1 MCWNGKYPGGMRC
14 GAPYTD
20 KNGDGDHYDDDF
32 EEDVD
37 DLAVIKNCGVFTF
50 IIQLLI
56 LSLLLRSTSLCVARL
71 VLAGHHYQ
79 HHENED
85 HYDDEVEED
94 KSHDDEL
101 TVADLLSGS
110 VKNV

>member
-37 DLAVIKNCGVFTF
+37 DLAVIENCGVFTF

-71 VLAGHHYQ
+71 VLGHEHKNEDHDDHDDDEDNHHDHDYAVLGGQHYH
-79 HHENED
+79 HHEN
-85 HYDDEVEED
+85 
-94 KSHDDEL
+94 
-101 TVADLLSGS
+101 
-110 VKNV
+110 

>member
-71 VLAGHHYQ
+71 VLGEEYDDDDDDDEDNHHDHDYAVLGGQ
-79 HHENED
+79 HYHHHEN
-85 HYDDEVEED
+85 
-94 KSHDDEL
+94 
-101 TVADLLSGS
+101 
-110 VKNV
+110 